1 MNCRKVRRF
10 LWNYLEK
17 NIDQSQRE
25 EIEFH
30 LKECSKCSLEA
41 QEAARLR
48 EIFGKTE
55 ILRPSPDFNKK
66 LLNRIRPETS
76 TTRVKEMVEPRP
88 AFSWKLAFAGLAA
101 GLVVVFVALFY
112 QDIFNPQGSRPAISE
127 MPALTELDRERPQE
141 EELPELGS
149 YRSTRYVMDNLRE
162 AQLRRIE
169 DFRINRSGT
178 ARFIMESMPPSRWE
192 TRRSSSQFVM
202 PVVST
207 RTINEKSSF

>member
-17 NIDQSQRE
+17 NIDQCQRE
-25 EIEFH
+25 EIESH
-30 LKECSKCSLEA
+30 LKECSKCNLEA
-41 QEAARLR
+41 SEAARLR

-55 ILRPSPDFNKK
+55 ILRPSPDFNRK
-66 LLNRIRPETS
+66 LLNRIQTETS
-76 TTRVKEMVEPRP
+76 TTRVKEVVEPRP
-88 AFSWKLAFAGLAA
+88 AFSWKWAFAGLAA